1 MEKIMIYTLEPVNA
15 FTFNYFYGV
24 AFKDITT
31 MRENVKKLS
40 SIIEDV
46 RFNYEYDEELTV
58 YWTDGTSTDY
68 SIQEKELI

>member
-1 MEKIMIYTLEPVNA
+1 MEKTMIYTLEPVDA

-24 AFKDITT
+24 AVKDITT
-31 MRENVKKLS
+31 MREKVKNLS

-46 RFNYEYDEELTV
+46 KFNYEYDEELTV
-58 YWTDGTSTDY
+58 YWADGTSTDY